1 MRQILIASALA
12 AGLIALWA
20 AILPLTAQPAPH
32 QRSVAPEVLSKA
44 LFLCRGPNGIDRGCA
59 AALAGALVTDEQD
72 QPVTRVS
79 DELCPASPRV
89 LARLVRH
96 S

>member
-20 AILPLTAQPAPH
+20 AIVPLTAQPAPH
-32 QRSVAPEVLSKA
+32 QTSVAPEVLSKA

-59 AALAGALVTDEQD
+59 AALAGALVIDEQD
-72 QPVTRVS
+72 QSVTRVS